1 MCRKPIGHGLFLR
14 CLLGDA
20 GGDACVGIGL
30 DFLLRM
36 TGFVIPGGMQWSV
49 GIFPLFSQCDPAGRR
64 PAMCGRKRMIIIAH
78 SAQLSPHCTGGGIRS
93 DGGSSARS
101 GRENDGQ
108 QASAEAACGL
118 CRAATVEA
126 VQSFASQQRSL
137 LCPLSEHLR
146 PIPTEVPCG
155 HFWRHLLVTKGGK
168 SAPCRRHPIGGAG
181 CARNENRLFLQ
192 CDPAG
197 RRPAK
202 IQFRKI
208 RSSAAAEERKPAA
221 AHAEGGIAP
230 PAASGTSSAGRGLTK
245 GARTLAAPRI
255 FRLGKKQINLHCFRL
270 FVSLACRR
278 YFRSAMFE

>member
-101 GRENDGQ
+101 GC
-108 QASAEAACGL
+108 AK
-118 CRAATVEA
+118 
-126 VQSFASQQRSL
+126 QRSL

-245 GARTLAAPRI
+245 GDRTLAAPRI